1 MTPLFSGYPFQG
13 KEDHRG
19 NSHED
24 PYFPDPPGHYNQR
37 TRSRLA
43 PYAVSLVCMGG
54 LHGFNECSLDGLRS

>member
-43 PYAVSLVCMGG
+43 PYAVQLV
-54 LHGFNECSLDGLRS
+54 